1 MTGFRPALSALLL
14 LAACASPLSI
24 YYRPGVSV
32 ARMQTD
38 QTRCQVSALRD
49 APVATQVRQH
59 PPIYLPG
66 RRICDSSGACYTEPG
81 YWVDGGIY
89 TVDPNADLRARL
101 ETMCM
106 AAKGYQPVSIP
117 PCPSAVAEAVT
128 PARTRQLPTL
138 SENSCAI
145 RNQDGSWQIV
155 TRG

>member
-1 MTGFRPALSALLL
+1 MPGFRPALSALLL
-14 LAACASPLSI
+14 LAACATPLSI

-49 APVATQVRQH
+49 APVASQIRQR
-59 PPIYLPG
+59 PPIYVPG
-66 RRICDSSGACYTEPG
+66 RRVCDASGVCYTEPG
-81 YWVDGGIY
+81 YWVEGAIY

-117 PCPSAVAEAVT
+117 ACPGAIAQAAA